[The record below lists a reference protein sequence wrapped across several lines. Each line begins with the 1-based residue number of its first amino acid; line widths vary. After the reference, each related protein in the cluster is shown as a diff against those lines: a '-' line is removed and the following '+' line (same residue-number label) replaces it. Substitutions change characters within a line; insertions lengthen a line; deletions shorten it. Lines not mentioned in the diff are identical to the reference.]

1 LKEPTLD
8 TPGTRNTPA
17 SLDQQARAET
27 VMARCHALDR
37 FSEESGP
44 LTRRYGTPAL
54 RAAQDEVSGWM
65 IAAGMSVHRD
75 AVGNL
80 IGRYPGNREDAPA
93 LLIGSHLDSVRDAGR
108 FDGPL
113 GVLCAVSA
121 VEALHASQT
130 RLDHA
135 LEVVA
140 FADEEG
146 VRFGSTYL
154 GSRTVTG
161 DLGERDLA
169 LTDRDGVSFAEAIRA
184 FGGDPDAVAA
194 ARRDGAEFLGYLEV
208 HIEQGPFLEAA
219 GLPVGIVSAIVGF
232 SRVAVEFTGHAGHAG
247 TVPMGRRRDALAA
260 AAAFVLAA
268 EAAAIA
274 EPGAV
279 ATVGELAVTPGAG
292 NVIPG
297 AVRLSLDLR
306 HPDDA
311 TRARLRDGLET
322 EARAIGAAREI
333 GVGWRPAYDNG
344 AVPADAA
351 MAARLEAAIAA
362 LGLPIHRL
370 PSGAGHDAAALSAI
384 TPAAMLFVRCAGGIS
399 HHPAESVA
407 VEDVAVALVV
417 LDRAIVGP
425 FSGTD

>member
-1 LKEPTLD
+1 MKESTLD
-8 TPGTRNTPA
+8 SLDTSASPA
-17 SLDQQARAET
+17 SLDLRARAET

-37 FSEESGP
+37 FSEESGR

-54 RAAQDEVSGWM
+54 RAAQDEVAGWM
-65 IAAGMSVHRD
+65 IGAGMSVHRD

-80 IGRYPGNREDAPA
+80 FGRYPASAEDAPA
-93 LLIGSHLDSVRDAGR
+93 LLIGSHLDSVSDAGR

-113 GVLCAVSA
+113 GVICAVSA
-121 VEALHASQT
+121 VEALHAADV

-135 LEVVA
+135 IEVAA

-146 VRFGSTYL
+146 VRFGSAYL

-169 LTDRDGVSFAEAIRA
+169 LTDRDGVSFAEAIRT
-184 FGGDPDAVAA
+184 FGGDPDGVAA
-194 ARRDGAEFLGYLEV
+194 SRREPADLLGYLEV
-208 HIEQGPFLEAA
+208 HIEQGPELEARR
-219 GLPVGIVSAIVGF
+219 LPVGVVSAIVGF
-232 SRVAVEFTGHAGHAG
+232 TRVAVEFTGHAGHAG
-247 TVPMGRRRDALAA
+247 TVPMGRRRDALVA

-268 EAAAIA
+268 ESIAAA

-279 ATVGELAVTPGAG
+279 ATVGELTVSPGAG
-292 NVIPG
+292 NVVPG

-311 TRARLRDGLET
+311 TRLRLRDQLET

-333 GVGWRPAYDNG
+333 GVGWRPAYDNP

-351 MAARLEAAIAA
+351 MAGRLEAAIAA
-362 LGLPIHRL
+362 LGVPVHRL

-384 TPAAMLFVRCAGGIS
+384 VPAAMLFVRCAGGIS

-407 VEDVAVALVV
+407 VDDIAVALGV
-417 LDRAIVGP
+417 LDRAIAGP
-425 FSGTD
+425 FGS